1 MPCRGD
7 TALHLAAQSG
17 HAVVVEKLI
26 VAKAKVDAGN
36 KYGRCLGKLGLD
48 VVQMLSSLKFYHSG
62 AKRLILSS
70 T

>member
-1 MPCRGD
+1 MPRRGD

-17 HAVVVEKLI
+17 NAVVVEKLI

-36 KYGRCLGKLGLD
+36 KYGRGLGKLGLD

-62 AKRLILSS
+62 AKKI
-70 T
+70 